1 MSNQE
6 FTPNENPGS
15 VEEQIPHSGVYG
27 YEKPVTEFDNTTL
40 HEAHEQGLLET
51 PENPSNLVETPV
63 NPNKKRKLTRKQR
76 ITIGVTA
83 AALGST
89 VPFGLAMALN
99 GGESTPPTPNTNN
112 SSTNT
117 GSGET
122 NGQNPEA
129 PAAEPFSDSEIQN
142 INDMCF
148 IDQMYPNYVEIFK
161 SIDGDSANEI
171 RSIVSNVTPGD
182 TESEASACG
191 SIASVFN
198 KAGFKSSL

>member
-6 FTPNENPGS
+6 FNPNNNPGS
-15 VEEQIPHSGVYG
+15 VEEQIPHSGVHG
-27 YEKPVTEFDNTTL
+27 YEKPVTEFGSTTL

-51 PENPSNLVETPV
+51 PENPSPLIETPI

-99 GGESTPPTPNTNN
+99 GGENTPPTPNTNN

-122 NGQNPEA
+122 TGQNPEA

-142 INDMCF
+142 INDTCF
-148 IDQMYPNYVEIFK
+148 IDRRYPNYAEILK
-161 SIDGDSANEI
+161 TIDGSSANEI
-171 RSIVSNVTPGD
+171 RSVMSNVVVGD
-182 TESEASACG
+182 IDSEASACG
-191 SIASVFN
+191 SIAAIFS
-198 KAGFKSSL
+198 KAGF